1 MPKFSY
7 EVIDYNKE
15 TSTLSVSI
23 KTSDPKVANKQELIH
38 FECPLDNDGKVVLSQ
53 VQDVIRNLIQNTY
66 WASWNYQN
74 TPVDAPVGINTV
86 IGATYEQE
94 YGPSKRIWTPP
105 APPPAPEDDLV
116 TGPEWDSWSWLNSE
130 EFEEWSDIK
139 NRINSLEEKSE

>member
-53 VQDVIRNLIQNTY
+53 VQDVILNLIQNTY
-66 WASWNYQN
+66 WSSWNYQN
-74 TPVDAPVGINTV
+74 TPVDAQLG
-86 IGATYEQE
+86 
-94 YGPSKRIWTPP
+94 
-105 APPPAPEDDLV
+105 
-116 TGPEWDSWSWLNSE
+116 
-130 EFEEWSDIK
+130 
-139 NRINSLEEKSE
+139 